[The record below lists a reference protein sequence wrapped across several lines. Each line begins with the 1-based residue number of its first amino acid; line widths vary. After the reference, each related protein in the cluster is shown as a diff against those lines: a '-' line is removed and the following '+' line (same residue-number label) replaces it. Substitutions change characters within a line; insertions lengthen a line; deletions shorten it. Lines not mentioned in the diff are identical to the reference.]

1 MGWFTKSYG
10 EMTRY
15 VKDTYDTTVNQIAS
29 LGISGMMHGYLVFD
43 EHDDLLVPFRTWRN
57 NNANE
62 AATVLR
68 EDFNVNI
75 PERWSIAQ
83 LFQSAM
89 ETEPHVE
96 RVRYMTTLAGYIHWY
111 LTDEKVIGIGDA
123 SGMFPMIV
131 NG

>member
-1 MGWFTKSYG
+1 IATGSFEWENSFDNGYWTYSMNDAWVGLQKSYG

-62 AATVLR
+62 AATVL
-68 EDFNVNI
+68 
-75 PERWSIAQ
+75 
-83 LFQSAM
+83 
-89 ETEPHVE
+89 
-96 RVRYMTTLAGYIHWY
+96 
-111 LTDEKVIGIGDA
+111 
-123 SGMFPMIV
+123 
-131 NG
+131 